1 MNKRKLLLS
10 QICGCCDIPEDM
22 KICNGKLKQKC
33 SVLRKCVFESLTEQQ
48 LEYAVTDISS
58 KNIYLNACPG
68 SGKTEVVALKCA
80 YEIMKWESTY
90 SGMAIMTFTNS
101 AEDEVRN
108 RTVEYLGT
116 QIDYPHFLGTFTS
129 WLHNYV
135 ANPFMHIITGY
146 RNKETFDMSIRLIE
160 TECTSDFL
168 FSFQTKYSYQS
179 LNKIRANQFHF
190 DLKEQ
195 KYIYDGSIYDGQN
208 LLDEMLSKD
217 SWRKKELDELK
228 CTFWKSGFATYE
240 DIELISLY
248 LLQRRA
254 DIARWIAGRFPVL
267 LIDECQDLSYIQL
280 QILKCLHSHRTIIHL
295 VGDLDQSIYEFRN
308 IVPNDTKEFIKD
320 ISMKEM
326 RLTANYRSNDSIVFA
341 SMFLLDKKKYI
352 VGKREQSV
360 EMPLIALLYKKGE
373 EGKLIS
379 KFESLVNENK
389 LDLHN
394 SRIIVRNNSLRNK
407 IYGRKKENKSV
418 NIIEDYARALF
429 YHYSG
434 HSVGDFQSSILC
446 LARAIQRSFF
456 KSVEHSNSKKLYKPV
471 LMEDNEWR
479 QIINKVKHE
488 LISCKRLRNFDLT
501 WKEWKKSLQQILVDC
516 IVYNGQKVEPDLG
529 SIRKGCSQNK
539 IKNDIGND
547 VNENFNCSVKTIHSC
562 KGMSLDAVL
571 FISAYSHSRNTNESG
586 SHWYDWFAT
595 KNGEVREGNRL
606 AYVAF
611 SRARQ
616 LLVLGIPNPDSSPI
630 DMEHKK
636 ILTDA
641 GFKIVLI

>member
-33 SVLRKCVFESLTEQQ
+33 SVLRKCAFESLTEQQ
-48 LEYAVTDISS
+48 LEYAATDISS
-58 KNIYLNACPG
+58 NIYLNACPG

-254 DIARWIAGRFPVL
+254 DIARCIAGRFPVL

-280 QILKCLHSHRTIIHL
+280 QILKCLHSHGTIIHL

-326 RLTANYRSNDSIVFA
+326 RLTANYRSNDSIVSA
-341 SMFLLDKKKYI
+341 SMFLLDKKKYV
-352 VGKREQSV
+352 VGKCEQSV

-456 KSVEHSNSKKLYKPV
+456 KSVEHSNSKKLYKPT

-479 QIINKVKHE
+479 QIINKVKNE
-488 LISCKRLRNFDLT
+488 LISCERLRNFDLT
-501 WKEWKKSLQQILVDC
+501 WKEWKQSLQQILEDC

-539 IKNDIGND
+539 IKDDIGND
-547 VNENFNCSVKTIHSC
+547 VNENFNCSVETIHSC

-571 FISAYSHSRNTNESG
+571 FISAYSHSGNNNESG
-586 SHWYDWFAT
+586 SHWHDWFVT
-595 KNGEVREGNRL
+595 QNGDVREGNRL

-641 GFKIVLI
+641 GFKIVSI

>member
-1 MNKRKLLLS
+1 MDNRKLLLN
-10 QICGCCDIPEDM
+10 QICGCYDIPEDM
-22 KICNGKLKQKC
+22 KMCDGKLKQKC
-33 SVLRKCVFESLTEQQ
+33 SVIGKCVFESLTEQQ
-48 LEYAVTDISS
+48 LEYAATDISS
-58 KNIYLNACPG
+58 NVYLNACPG

-80 YEIMKWESTY
+80 YEIMKWDNTY
-90 SGMAIMTFTNS
+90 SGIAIMTFTNS
-101 AEDEVRN
+101 AEDELRN
-108 RTVEYLGT
+108 RTVEYLGI

-135 ANPFMHIITGY
+135 ANPFIHIITGY
-146 RNKETFDMSIRLIE
+146 RNKETLDYSFRLIE

-179 LNKIRANQFHF
+179 LNKIRANQFYF
-190 DLKEQ
+190 DLKNK
-195 KYIYDGSIYDGQN
+195 KYIYGGFIYNGQK

-228 CTFWKSGFATYE
+228 RDFWKSGFATYE

-248 LLQRRA
+248 LLQERS
-254 DIARWIAGRFPVL
+254 DIARCIAGRFPVL

-280 QILKCLHSHRTIIHL
+280 QILKCLHSHGTIIHL

-308 IVPNDTKEFIKD
+308 IVPDDTREFIKD

-326 RLTANYRSNDSIVFA
+326 RLTSNYRSNDSIVSA
-341 SMFLLDKKKYI
+341 STFLLDKKKYVI
-352 VGKREQSV
+352 GKQEQSV
-360 EMPLIALLYKKGE
+360 ETPLIVLLYKKGE

-389 LDLHN
+389 LNLHN

-407 IYGRKKENKSV
+407 IYGIKKEKKSV

-429 YHYSG
+429 YHYSSY
-434 HSVGDFQSSILC
+434 SVGDFQLSILY
-446 LARAIQRSFF
+446 LARAIHKSFF
-456 KSVEHSNSKKLYKPV
+456 KSMEHSNSQKLYRPT
-471 LMEDNEWR
+471 LMEDNEWW
-479 QIINKVKHE
+479 QIINKVKNE
-488 LISCKRLRNFDLT
+488 MISCEKLRNFDQT
-501 WKEWKKSLQQILVDC
+501 WKEWKQLLQQVLLNC
-516 IVYNGQKVEPDLG
+516 IVYNGQKVSPDLG
-529 SIRKGCSQNK
+529 SIRKGCSQKK
-539 IKNDIGND
+539 IKDDIGND
-547 VNENFNCSVKTIHSC
+547 VNENFNCSVETIHSC

-571 FISAYSHSRNTNESG
+571 FISAYSNSGNNNESG
-586 SHWYDWFAT
+586 SHWHDWFAT
-595 KNGEVREGNRL
+595 KNGKVRESNRL

-630 DMEHKK
+630 DIEHKR

-641 GFKIVLI
+641 GFKIFLI

>member
-1 MNKRKLLLS
+1 MDKRKLLLS

-48 LEYAVTDISS
+48 LEYAVADISS

-135 ANPFMHIITGY
+135 ANPFIHIITGY
-146 RNKETFDMSIRLIE
+146 RNKETLDHSFRLIE

-190 DLKEQ
+190 DLKKQ

-228 CTFWKSGFATYE
+228 YTFWKAGFATYE

-248 LLQRRA
+248 LLQKRV
-254 DIARWIAGRFPVL
+254 DIARCIAGRFPVL

-280 QILKCLHSHRTIIHL
+280 QILKCLHLHGTVIHL

-308 IVPNDTKEFIKD
+308 IVPNDTKEFIEN

-326 RLTANYRSNDSIVFA
+326 RLTANYRSNDSIVSA
-341 SMFLLDKKKYI
+341 SMILLDKKKDV
-352 VGKREQSV
+352 VGKREQLV
-360 EMPLIALLYKKGE
+360 ETPLIALLYKKGE

-434 HSVGDFQSSILC
+434 HSVGDFQASILC

-456 KSVEHSNSKKLYKPV
+456 RSVEHSNSKKLYKPT

-479 QIINKVKHE
+479 QIINKVKNE
-488 LISCKRLRNFDLT
+488 LISCERLRNFDLT
-501 WKEWKKSLQQILVDC
+501 WKEWKQSLQQILEDC

-539 IKNDIGND
+539 IKDDIGND
-547 VNENFNCSVKTIHSC
+547 VNENFNCSVETIHSC

-571 FISAYSHSRNTNESG
+571 FISAYSHSGNNNESG
-586 SHWYDWFAT
+586 SHWHDWFVT
-595 KNGEVREGNRL
+595 KNGDVREGNRL

-641 GFKIVLI
+641 GFKIVSI

>member
-22 KICNGKLKQKC
+22 KMCNGKLKQKC
-33 SVLRKCVFESLTEQQ
+33 SVIGKCIFESLTEQQ
-48 LEYAVTDISS
+48 LEYAATDISS
-58 KNIYLNACPG
+58 NIYLNACPG

-80 YEIMKWESTY
+80 YEIMKWKSAY

-135 ANPFMHIITGY
+135 ANPFIHIITGY
-146 RNKETFDMSIRLIE
+146 RNKETLDHSFRLIE

-190 DLKEQ
+190 DLKNK
-195 KYIYDGSIYDGQN
+195 KYIYDGFIYNGQS
-208 LLDEMLSKD
+208 LLDEMLSEA

-228 CTFWKSGFATYE
+228 YTFWKSGFATYE
-240 DIELISLY
+240 DIELISLQ
-248 LLQRRA
+248 LLQKKA
-254 DIARWIAGRFPVL
+254 DIARCIAGRFPVL

-280 QILKCLHSHRTIIHL
+280 QILKCLHSYGTIIHL

-326 RLTANYRSNDSIVFA
+326 RLTANYRSNDSIVSA
-341 SMFLLDKKKYI
+341 SMFLLDKKKYV
-352 VGKREQSV
+352 VGKCEQSV

-407 IYGRKKENKSV
+407 IYSRKKENKSV

-429 YHYSG
+429 YHHSG
-434 HSVGDFQSSILC
+434 HSVGDFQASILC

-456 KSVEHSNSKKLYKPV
+456 RSVEHSNSKKLYKPT

-479 QIINKVKHE
+479 QIINKVKNE
-488 LISCKRLRNFDLT
+488 LIFCERLRNFDLT
-501 WKEWKKSLQQILVDC
+501 WKEWKQSLQQILEDC

-539 IKNDIGND
+539 IKDDIGND
-547 VNENFNCSVKTIHSC
+547 VNENFNCSVETIHSC

-571 FISAYSHSRNTNESG
+571 FISAYSHSGNNNESG
-586 SHWYDWFAT
+586 SHWRDWFVT
-595 KNGEVREGNRL
+595 KNGDVREGNRL

-616 LLVLGIPNPDSSPI
+616 LLVLGIPNPDNSPI
-630 DMEHKK
+630 DIEHKK

-641 GFKIVLI
+641 GFKIVSI